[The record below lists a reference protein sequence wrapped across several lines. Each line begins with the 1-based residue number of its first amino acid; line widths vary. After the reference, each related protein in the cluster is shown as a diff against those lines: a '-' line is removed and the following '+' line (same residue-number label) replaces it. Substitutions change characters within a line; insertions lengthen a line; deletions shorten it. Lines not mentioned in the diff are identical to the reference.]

1 MKKTLKL
8 ISIVLVITLAL
19 ISYFTVVK
27 AIDLTRTTGSLT
39 INKYETGKTDST
51 GHYLPLQGVRFNIYK
66 VSDTE
71 TSTSTPAG
79 NYTATALTGS
89 DGKANFSNLQLGRYL
104 VVEDS
109 APVNVTD
116 RVANFLVD
124 IPATNATGTDILY
137 DVEVEA
143 KNETAYGTILL
154 TKKNRNN
161 EVMKGVTFI
170 LQKQDN
176 SNWVDYPNSSSNSYT
191 TNNDGQISLT
201 GLPAGNYRFIETS
214 LGTNNGY
221 ILDNKTAYEF
231 NVSLDT
237 NLATVVNP
245 SSITVT
251 NEMPTINKIITGI
264 VKNTNSTNTIQDGT
278 TSADTGD
285 TVTYKVT
292 VDVPN
297 MVDRLATYQIA
308 DTMNTGL
315 TFQATGFNIRGIG
328 STSANLVKD
337 TDYTLSSTGNT
348 WNVTFTKANIKQYSS
363 LEITYNAI
371 VNQNADVTSTG
382 NINTAK
388 LTYSNIVTT
397 DYTNTANTNA
407 TLDIESSVNVYTGGF
422 KLEKRENTSTGTL
435 LSGAVFKLASSRQNA
450 EAGTFIKDS
459 NGNEITLTTVNGLAE
474 YKGLTYGTYYLVEV
488 QAPSYVESGT
498 TKYYNLLNKPEQIT
512 INDSSYTGNPTIVL
526 NRKKTILPNTGGLGT
541 IILVILGAILM
552 VLGFAFYIKN
562 RKKNK

>member
-264 VKNTNSTNTIQDGT
+264 VKNTNSTNTMQDGT

-407 TLDIESSVNVYTGGF
+407 TIDIESSVNVYTGGF

-459 NGNEITLTTVNGLAE
+459 TGNEITLTTVNGLAE